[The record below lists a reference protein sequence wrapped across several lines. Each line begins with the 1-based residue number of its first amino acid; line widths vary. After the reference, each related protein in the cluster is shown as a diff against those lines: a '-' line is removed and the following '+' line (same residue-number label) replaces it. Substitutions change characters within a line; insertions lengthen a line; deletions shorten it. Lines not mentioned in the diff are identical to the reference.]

1 MEYLTGVKPKE
12 TKEISELLE
21 QTEAGTKVKVNG
33 AVHTIRDMGTVA
45 FVILRKRE
53 GLLQCVYE
61 EGSADFE
68 LKDIKG
74 NIHHL
79 SDYKGKYIILD
90 FWSRYC
96 GPCLDAFPLLKEIAE
111 KYKEKVVVISL
122 SVDPEAVWKET
133 EVKES
138 ADNWLQL
145 SDGLGMSGIA
155 AHYGVHAL
163 PSFIYISPESTVLK
177 AGQGYKFLSEDIRT
191 FIKDK

>member
-122 SVDPEAVWKET
+122 SVDPEAVWKKT

-163 PSFIYISPESTVLK
+163 PSFIYIPPEITVLK